1 MALRQV
7 AGATKPPAQQVGI
20 TPAIENRVDVH
31 AALVQQVVE
40 GKRKT
45 PDQHA
50 VKAIHL
56 EVDTGIKRQGLHFSL
71 DRVEK
76 AIAESRALALVKEP
90 AVA

>member
-1 MALRQV
+1 
-7 AGATKPPAQQVGI
+7 
-20 TPAIENRVDVH
+20 
-31 AALVQQVVE
+31 
-40 GKRKT
+40 
-45 PDQHA
+45 